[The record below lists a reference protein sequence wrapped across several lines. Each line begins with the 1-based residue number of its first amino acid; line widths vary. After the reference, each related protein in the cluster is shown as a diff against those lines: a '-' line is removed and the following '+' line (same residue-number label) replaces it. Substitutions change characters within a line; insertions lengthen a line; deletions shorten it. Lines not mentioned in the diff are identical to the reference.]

1 MADFL
6 IGRQQIL
13 DQKLNIY
20 GYELL
25 FRGKDFDLT
34 NSSHATQA
42 TNQVITDSILEL
54 GLNNLVG
61 SHKAFINFTAQN
73 ILEKTPLSLP
83 TDRVVIEVLENVAVD
98 LRIISNLKE
107 FSQQGYTIALD
118 DFVFSPEWKPLIEFA
133 DIIKLD
139 VLAMGET
146 KTRSAIQHLKTYN
159 IKLLAEKVETHEEF
173 QYLKELGCNY
183 FQGYFFNKP
192 NIVPGKRLGVNQTA
206 AIRLLTII
214 NNPDVEIE
222 KLADAISLDGG
233 LSYKLLHYINSAFF
247 SLPSK
252 IESIQHA
259 ISYLGLKELKR
270 WTNIL
275 TLASLS
281 TKPTAV
287 LQTSLIRGKMC
298 EHLGKLVDKKTE
310 HFFLI
315 GMLSSLDSILD
326 IPIEEA
332 MEQLPLANDI
342 KAAILNKEGLAGEA
356 LDCVINYEQWNLSG
370 MAFRGIDQKL
380 ISEAYYTSI
389 AWAKDVLS
397 SLD

>member
-1 MADFL
+1 MADFI

-20 GYELL
+20 AYELL
-25 FRGKDFDLT
+25 FRGKDLDLKN
-34 NSSHATQA
+34 NSEATQA
-42 TNQVITDSILEL
+42 TNQIITDSILEL

-61 SHKAFINFTAQN
+61 SHKAFINFTSQN

-83 TDRVVIEVLENVAVD
+83 KDRVVIEVLENVAVD
-98 LRIISNLKE
+98 LRIINNLKE

-118 DFVFSPEWKPLIEFA
+118 DFVYSDEWKPLIEFA

-139 VLAMGET
+139 VLEMGEER
-146 KTRSAIQHLKTYN
+146 TRNAIKHLKSYN

-173 QYLKELGCNY
+173 QYLSELGCDY
-183 FQGYFFNKP
+183 FQGFFFNKP
-192 NIVPGKRLGVNQTA
+192 NTVPGKRLGVNQTA

-214 NNPDVEIE
+214 NDPEVEIDQ
-222 KLADAISLDGG
+222 LAKTISLDVG

-247 SLPSK
+247 ALPSK

-259 ISYLGLKELKR
+259 ISYLGLKEVKR
-270 WTNIL
+270 WSNIL

-281 TKPTAV
+281 NKPKAT
-287 LQTSLIRGKMC
+287 LQNSLIRGKMC
-298 EHLGKLVDKKTE
+298 EYLGKFADEKAD

-315 GMLSSLDSILD
+315 GILSSIDSILD
-326 IPIEEA
+326 IPLDEA
-332 MEQLPLANDI
+332 LQQLPLANDV
-342 KAAILNKEGLAGEA
+342 KLAILNKEGLAGEA
-356 LDCVINYEQWNLSG
+356 LECVVNYEHWNLSG
-370 MAFRGIDQKL
+370 MYFRRMDQAM
-380 ISEAYYTSI
+380 ISEAYFKSI
-389 AWAKDVLS
+389 TWAKEVLS

>member
-20 GYELL
+20 AYELL
-25 FRGKDFDLT
+25 FRGKDLDLT
-34 NSSHATQA
+34 NKNEATQA

-61 SHKAFINFTAQN
+61 TYKAFINFTAQN

-83 TDRVVIEVLENVAVD
+83 KDRVVIEVLENVAVD
-98 LRIISNLKE
+98 LRIINNLRE

-118 DFVFSPEWKPLIEFA
+118 DFVFSEEWKPLIEFA
-133 DIIKLD
+133 NIIKLD
-139 VLAMGET
+139 VMAMGQER
-146 KTRSAIQHLKTYN
+146 TRDAIKHLKSYS
-159 IKLLAEKVETHEEF
+159 IKLLAEKVETHDEF
-173 QYLKELGCNY
+173 QYLSELGCDY
-183 FQGYFFNKP
+183 FQGFFFNKP
-192 NIVPGKRLGVNQTA
+192 NTVPGKRLGVNQTA

-214 NNPDVEIE
+214 NDPDVEIE
-222 KLADAISLDGG
+222 KLAQTISMDGG

-259 ISYLGLKELKR
+259 ISYLGLKEVKR

-281 TKPTAV
+281 NKPKAT
-287 LQTSLIRGKMC
+287 LQNSLIRGKMC
-298 EHLGKLVDKKTE
+298 EHLGKLVNEKGE

-315 GMLSSLDSILD
+315 GILSSLDSILD
-326 IPIEEA
+326 IPIDEA
-332 MEQLPLANDI
+332 LQQLPLSSDV
-342 KAAILNKEGLAGEA
+342 KTAILDKQGTAGEA
-356 LDCVINYEQWNLSG
+356 LMCVINYEQWNLSG
-370 MAFRGIDQKL
+370 MQFKDLEQEL
-380 ISEAYYTSI
+380 ISEAYYKSI
-389 AWAKDVLS
+389 NWAKDVLN

>member
-13 DQKLNIY
+13 DQKLNIF

-42 TNQVITDSILEL
+42 TNQIITDSILEL

-83 TDRVVIEVLENVAVD
+83 KDRVVIEVLENVAVD
-98 LRIISNLKE
+98 LRIINNLKE

-118 DFVFSPEWKPLIEFA
+118 DFVFSVEWKPLIEFA

-146 KTRSAIQHLKTYN
+146 KTRDAIQHLKGYN

-173 QYLKELGCNY
+173 KYLGELGCDY
-183 FQGYFFNKP
+183 FQGFFFNKP
-192 NIVPGKRLGVNQTA
+192 NTVPGKRLGVNQTA

-214 NNPDVEIE
+214 NDPDVDIE
-222 KLADAISLDGG
+222 KLAKTISLDGG
-233 LSYKLLHYINSAFF
+233 LSYKLLHYINQYSMQY
-247 SLPSK
+247 LT
-252 IESIQHA
+252 
-259 ISYLGLKELKR
+259 LGLKNSSAGQISLR
-270 WTNIL
+270 WL
-275 TLASLS
+275 L
-281 TKPTAV
+281 
-287 LQTSLIRGKMC
+287 C
-298 EHLGKLVDKKTE
+298 
-310 HFFLI
+310 
-315 GMLSSLDSILD
+315 
-326 IPIEEA
+326 PISRK
-332 MEQLPLANDI
+332 QFCKI
-342 KAAILNKEGLAGEA
+342 H
-356 LDCVINYEQWNLSG
+356 
-370 MAFRGIDQKL
+370 
-380 ISEAYYTSI
+380 
-389 AWAKDVLS
+389 
-397 SLD
+397 